1 MPLRF
6 IKIPKKSSVRL
17 DPGDVLQVGITVTAL
32 TKELAN
38 ISVFPPATA
47 AVSIVLLILQTLQV

>member
-17 DPGDVLQVGITVTAL
+17 DPSDVLEVGVTVAAL
-32 TKELAN
+32 TKELA
-38 ISVFPPATA
+38 SVSAFPPATA
-47 AVSIVLLILQTLQV
+47 AVSIILLILQTLQV